1 MPDNATAAPGKKP
14 RAVILGCAGERLN
27 RNECRFFGDADPVGF
42 ILFRR
47 NCRSPDQVRDLVA
60 ALRDA
65 IGRSDAPVLID
76 QEGGRVARLRPPFW
90 RLYPSA
96 ACLGSLPDPQAEL
109 AARLAAR
116 LMADD
121 LEPLGITVDC
131 LPVADIPVAGADP
144 VIGDRAYGTEPGR
157 VTKLARAVC
166 EGLLEGGVLPVI
178 KHIPGHGRAR
188 VDSHCACP
196 VVETEAEELSRTDF
210 SPFRALA
217 AMPWAMSAHIVYM
230 AIDPTAP
237 ATLSSRVISQV
248 IRGAIGFDGVLVS
261 DDLSMQALGG
271 GIGERAGRALA
282 AGCDLVLHCNGDRR
296 EMETIVSA
304 TGRIAARTADRL
316 ARAEALRSASGPK
329 SFDRREAEAQF
340 AALLAGARVSDLAA
354 G

>member
-1 MPDNATAAPGKKP
+1 MP

-27 RNECRFFGDADPVGF
+27 ADERRFFGDADPVGF

-47 NCRSPDQVRDLVA
+47 NCRFPAQVRDLVA

-96 ACLGSLPDPQAEL
+96 AFLGSLPDPQAEL
-109 AARLAAR
+109 AARLGAR
-116 LMADD
+116 LIADD
-121 LEPLGITVDC
+121 LEQLGITVDC
-131 LPVADIPVAGADP
+131 LPVLDIPVAGADP

-157 VTKLARAVC
+157 VTRLARAVC

-188 VDSHCACP
+188 VDSHYSCP
-196 VVETEAEELSRTDF
+196 VVETDTDELSHTDF
-210 SPFRALA
+210 APFRALA

-230 AIDPTAP
+230 AIDPTEP
-237 ATLSSRVISQV
+237 ATLSHRVISQV

-261 DDLSMQALGG
+261 DDLSMRALGG
-271 GIGERAGRALA
+271 GIAERAGRALT
-282 AGCDLVLHCNGDRR
+282 AGCDLVLHCNGNRR

-304 TGRIAARTADRL
+304 TGSISINTADRL
-316 ARAEALRSASGPK
+316 ARAEALRRASGPRP
-329 SFDRREAEAQF
+329 FDRREAEAQLE
-340 AALLAGARVSDLAA
+340 ALLVGARVSDLAA

>member
-1 MPDNATAAPGKKP
+1 MP

-27 RNECRFFGDADPVGF
+27 ADERRFFGDADPVGF

-60 ALRDA
+60 ALRDS
-65 IGRSDAPVLID
+65 IRRSDAPVLID
-76 QEGGRVARLRPPFW
+76 QEGGRVARLRPPSW
-90 RLYPSA
+90 RVYPSA

-109 AARLAAR
+109 AARLGAR
-116 LMADD
+116 LIADD
-121 LEPLGITVDC
+121 LEQLGITVDC
-131 LPVADIPVAGADP
+131 LPVLDIPVAGADS

-157 VTKLARAVC
+157 VTRLARAVC

-188 VDSHCACP
+188 VDSHYACP
-196 VVETEAEELSRTDF
+196 VIETDNDELSHTDF
-210 SPFRALA
+210 APFRVLA

-230 AIDPTAP
+230 AIDSTAP

-248 IRGAIGFDGVLVS
+248 IRGTIGFDGVLVS

-271 GIGERAGRALA
+271 EIGERAERALA
-282 AGCDLVLHCNGDRR
+282 AGCDLVLHCNGDRG
-296 EMETIVSA
+296 EMETIASA

-316 ARAEALRSASGPK
+316 ARSEAMRRASGPRP
-329 SFDRREAEAQF
+329 FDRSKAEARLDT
-340 AALLAGARVSDLAA
+340 LLVGSRVSDLVAD
-354 G
+354 